1 MTEAEVETLVR
12 RAFAKVERPPDD
24 FLTASVGDEQLEDT
38 EPFREK
44 MWSDVDHDLLS
55 RYHYAYSWF
64 TPKAFHYFLPA
75 ILTNGLKDPKA
86 VYVISLLMFLKPT
99 DDPTLQRFR
108 KERWALLT
116 LPQIETLERWLECL
130 ARARPQV
137 REEFE
142 DALEVVTK
150 RYWW

>member
-1 MTEAEVETLVR
+1 MKTRTL
-12 RAFAKVERPPDD
+12 ACLCIIG
-24 FLTASVGDEQLEDT
+24 FLAVAYVASVSAAAMT
-38 EPFREK
+38 
-44 MWSDVDHDLLS
+44 
-55 RYHYAYSWF
+55 
-64 TPKAFHYFLPA
+64 
-75 ILTNGLKDPKA
+75 
-86 VYVISLLMFLKPT
+86 
-99 DDPTLQRFR
+99 
-108 KERWALLT
+108 LT